1 MLPTRQPAIGTFMN
15 KMKYSDDLQGTCNR
29 SIHLLELRFH
39 WSIQVDFMRHVI
51 CMSIARVTSVTAHI
65 GEVEVCHSNEFVAAW
80 IEKPKLESR

>member
-39 WSIQVDFMRHVI
+39 WSIQVDFKHHVI
-51 CMSIARVTSVTAHI
+51 WLSVATVTSVTAVP
-65 GEVEVCHSNEFVAAW
+65 GGLKFCHSNLLLLCG
-80 IEKPKLESR
+80 IEKLKLESR